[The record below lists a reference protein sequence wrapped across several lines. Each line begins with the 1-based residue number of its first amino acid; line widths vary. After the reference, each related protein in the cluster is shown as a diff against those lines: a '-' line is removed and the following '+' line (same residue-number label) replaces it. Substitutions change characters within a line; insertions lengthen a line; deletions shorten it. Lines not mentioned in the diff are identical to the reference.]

1 MVILTMLYRVI
12 LLYVYLLP
20 MKQFLP
26 DVADRGEEKSPVG
39 HDEVVG
45 SAAAAAV
52 LVVDAPLLDDD
63 PRLAGLVQEDAEVR
77 GRPRDEPHLH
87 AHEQP
92 QGEGHRVRHKVQL
105 WKGIRLHDQYET
117 SFVTVMSCLT
127 FGLPHGEEDVDVD
140 GEYHGGD
147 DDGGE
152 GAGGDV
158 GKVGREEGA
167 AMME

>member
-1 MVILTMLYRVI
+1 MFIYSLK
-12 LLYVYLLP
+12 

-26 DVADRGEEKSPVG
+26 DVADRGEKKSPVRY
-39 HDEVVG
+39 DEVVW
-45 SAAAAAV
+45 SAAAAG

-77 GRPRDEPHLH
+77 GRPRDEAHLH

-92 QGEGHRVRHKVQL
+92 QGEGHRVGHKVQL

-152 GAGGDV
+152 GAGRDV

>member
-1 MVILTMLYRVI
+1 MLYRVI

-92 QGEGHRVRHKVQL
+92 QGEGHRVGHKVQL
-105 WKGIRLHDQYET
+105 WKGIRLHDQSIRDFFCHCDALSHFWT
-117 SFVTVMSCLT
+117 STW
-127 FGLPHGEEDVDVD
+127 
-140 GEYHGGD
+140 GG
-147 DDGGE
+147 GC
-152 GAGGDV
+152 
-158 GKVGREEGA
+158 RCRW
-167 AMME
+167 